1 MWGFVNV
8 NYVGIILF
16 TVLWTTTEQI
26 MDLPLIHKKYENVV
40 LPDKE
45 NVQTSNF
52 KLHCMENP
60 RALSI
65 VSICAS

>member
-16 TVLWTTTEQI
+16 TVLWTATEHI
-26 MDLPLIHKKYENVV
+26 MDLLVIQKKYENVV

-45 NVQTSNF
+45 NVQTSKS

-65 VSICAS
+65 ISICAS